1 MLSDSA
7 RAKQRH
13 LRRLVIC
20 EPRLDAAGA
29 IVYDDGSVRTKRGDR
44 RAVPNK
50 EAREGEKEGERQ
62 KQDVVVVSVI
72 ST

>member
-1 MLSDSA
+1 MTA
-7 RAKQRH
+7 RARNSGTF
-13 LRRLVIC
+13 
-20 EPRLDAAGA
+20 GA
-29 IVYDDGSVRTKRGDR
+29 SSSANPALMRPVPLSMTMGLFVRKEGTW

-62 KQDVVVVSVI
+62 KQDIVVVSVI

>member
-1 MLSDSA
+1 MTMGLF
-7 RAKQRH
+7 
-13 LRRLVIC
+13 
-20 EPRLDAAGA
+20 
-29 IVYDDGSVRTKRGDR
+29 VRKEGTW

-62 KQDVVVVSVI
+62 KQDIVVVSVI